1 MHRSILGLCGSL
13 SACQISPGLCADMS
27 CLGFALASS
36 RLVGHNAPNQWR
48 LEKSD
53 VEIRKEAQKRA
64 KERIPGRPVVFLDIE
79 VAGHPAARVVCELFS
94 DLVPKTAENFRCLC
108 TGEKGYSTAGKP
120 LHLKG
125 NAFHRV
131 VPGFAVQGG
140 DITRGDGTGGES
152 VYGGTFEDES
162 FDLSHDAPGLLSMAN
177 RGPNTNNS
185 QFFILTKACPKLD
198 LKHVIFG
205 RVLEGMSTIRRIEE
219 VCGTADA
226 GSELCRAQKHHGV
239 LAFRPGLGDAKSVI
253 VDCGVLDDEEKPRD
267 SKRSKTGP
275 SEAHLF
281 HILKKYKGA
290 RKAETWKGGEITLT
304 KGKAKLVVENL
315 RKRLI
320 ASTTLELLFVELAR
334 DHSDDP
340 TCKNGRD
347 LGEVGFALQP
357 KELSEVFEDEFGVHL
372 LRRSDRGVLILY
384 PEKKEET
391 AFKQALIAWSNRL
404 RPLLESFAFRVTLV
418 ACLIFALFGGGLFV
432 IMDIPDDPGI
442 PILDTLMI
450 IVMILFVLEMIING
464 IVDYKTYPWSFFFI
478 MDGVGT
484 VSMIFEI
491 STLLGTGGKMQVA
504 TGSVDAMLIR
514 TARAAKVG
522 ARVGRL
528 SKLMKCISYYL
539 KDKDKRLEESAN
551 PAEAKK
557 LSGRLKR
564 KEQNRW
570 SLGEDSVTE
579 MMTFYASG
587 TANYFPY
594 QIDGFA
600 EEVTLPDQREVTIPG
615 TSLLANQASP
625 RQLSDVYRITVQ
637 CRFERSPGC
646 PGFLYFN
653 FYSPRRIE
661 VALDMGLAAF
671 IILLMIFVSANLNQ
685 TLHKLVVQPMESM
698 LSVVK
703 DNASQL
709 LKQFGLEDDMDSWGR
724 GEADEDLEETELL
737 EGIFKK
743 FARLASLAAGRNE
756 ATAEE
761 LAGMDESARGVMME
775 MMNVQVSTVPAGGDA
790 QNTNLR
796 ASAYSA
802 PTGSEGAE
810 EANQVT
816 ALVELPDVPVIASLP
831 VTRDLIESW
840 DLDVLDLD
848 TEGQTKVA
856 IHIFFD
862 STIGKTTGR
871 YWSEALTFKRFEKVV
886 KAGYN
891 NLPYHNYTHACDVL
905 HTVYRMIC
913 LTSARTWL
921 GSVDIYALLVAALCH
936 DIGHHGRT
944 NPFLVELGDELALRY
959 NDKSGT

>member
-1 MHRSILGLCGSL
+1 
-13 SACQISPGLCADMS
+13 
-27 CLGFALASS
+27 
-36 RLVGHNAPNQWR
+36 
-48 LEKSD
+48 
-53 VEIRKEAQKRA
+53 
-64 KERIPGRPVVFLDIE
+64 
-79 VAGHPAARVVCELFS
+79 
-94 DLVPKTAENFRCLC
+94 
-108 TGEKGYSTAGKP
+108 
-120 LHLKG
+120 
-125 NAFHRV
+125 
-131 VPGFAVQGG
+131 
-140 DITRGDGTGGES
+140 
-152 VYGGTFEDES
+152 
-162 FDLSHDAPGLLSMAN
+162 
-177 RGPNTNNS
+177 
-185 QFFILTKACPKLD
+185 
-198 LKHVIFG
+198 
-205 RVLEGMSTIRRIEE
+205 
-219 VCGTADA
+219 
-226 GSELCRAQKHHGV
+226 
-239 LAFRPGLGDAKSVI
+239 
-253 VDCGVLDDEEKPRD
+253 
-267 SKRSKTGP
+267 
-275 SEAHLF
+275 
-281 HILKKYKGA
+281 
-290 RKAETWKGGEITLT
+290 
-304 KGKAKLVVENL
+304 
-315 RKRLI
+315 
-320 ASTTLELLFVELAR
+320 
-334 DHSDDP
+334 
-340 TCKNGRD
+340 
-347 LGEVGFALQP
+347 
-357 KELSEVFEDEFGVHL
+357 
-372 LRRSDRGVLILY
+372 
-384 PEKKEET
+384 
-391 AFKQALIAWSNRL
+391 
-404 RPLLESFAFRVTLV
+404 
-418 ACLIFALFGGGLFV
+418 
-432 IMDIPDDPGI
+432 MDIPDDPGI

-557 LSGRLKR
+557 LSGRLKVTLSTKAWPDAGTGGVGGAR
-564 KEQNRW
+564 GAQHCSLMGEQV
-570 SLGEDSVTE
+570 SLLTILLVLAIPLFSIAQYPEQDLDLSMTVYANMLETNYECGGLAKIGVVSRAWLQRAGGRFIEEHHDSVTE

-625 RQLSDVYRITVQ
+625 RQLSDVYRITLVFQ
-637 CRFERSPGC
+637 IFYPG

-709 LKQFGLEDDMDSWGR
+709 LKQFGLEDGM
-724 GEADEDLEETELL
+724 EADEDLEETELL

-775 MMNVQVSTVPAGGDA
+775 MMNVQASAAGTWLFVAGV
-790 QNTNLR
+790 NLLESE
-796 ASAYSA
+796 SAYSA

-959 NDKSGT
+959 NDKSPLENMHCAKLFEIASNQETDVFKQMDKETKKQARRICIAAILHTDNVNHFEMVREISKIYEMASDLCELQASQPDLLPQYTEQVMQKNALQWMELFLHFADVSNPLKPFPAGASGLPSNLENEFRYTYIIMYIYIYMLPPKKNQRFQTNFLLVCM